1 MGRQSGT
8 PGEHS
13 EHSDSEH
20 SERTGGRGV
29 RITLEARPERRLVRP
44 TGSKRHVVFSL
55 RVGELAQRLERRPLT
70 LGLVLDR
77 SGSMQGEKL
86 RAAKQVV
93 AAIVRGMDERDRV
106 ALVIFDD
113 KIDVLQPMA
122 TVTSAVKRAI
132 DGELGHVEARG
143 STALHEGWLRGCQA
157 IAGNEAAPADRA
169 VARCW
174 LFTDGQAN
182 VGEADPERIATEAA
196 GIRDNAG
203 IGTST
208 FGFGEDYNEQLL
220 GPMAVAGGGQFHH
233 LETAHDLARTFQ
245 GERDDLFAVA
255 AMRVRLEIE
264 MAPGMTGELISA
276 FRRSGAAEQAST
288 WSVDLG
294 DLLASEE
301 RHVVVRFGFPSD
313 DRAYSYTVRAR
324 LVWTDD
330 SGERTGAWQEVS
342 FTHGSQDACDDEPRD
357 PLAMHLIGLAYA
369 DQAQQRAVEL
379 SNAGDNR
386 GAEELL
392 RKVARR
398 IAEYAGD
405 DTELLGAIAQL
416 EELAAH
422 QSAWAHSSLMKKGMY
437 STSQRHSRSQKDY
450 RSDV

>member
-1 MGRQSGT
+1 MDRHSGT

-13 EHSDSEH
+13 EHM
-20 SERTGGRGV
+20 GGAGV

-55 RVGELAQRLERRPLT
+55 RVGELAQRPERRALT

-93 AAIVRGMDERDRV
+93 AAIVGGMDERDRV
-106 ALVIFDD
+106 AIVIFDD

-122 TVTSAVKRAI
+122 AVTPAVKRLI
-132 DGELGHVEARG
+132 GDELARVEARG

-157 IAGNEAAPADRA
+157 IAGNEATPDGRA

-182 VGEADPERIATEAA
+182 VGETDPERIATEAA
-196 GIRDNAG
+196 GIRENAG

-233 LETAHDLARTFQ
+233 LESARDLARTFQ

-255 AMRVRLEIE
+255 ALRVRLGLE

-276 FRRSGAAEQAST
+276 FRRSAAAEQASA

-294 DLLASEE
+294 DLLANEE

-357 PLAMHLIGLAYA
+357 PVAMHCIGLAYA

-392 RKVARR
+392 RKVARG
-398 IAEYAGD
+398 ISEYAGD
-405 DTELLGAIAQL
+405 DAELLGAVAQL

-422 QSAWAHSSLMKKGMY
+422 QSTWAHSSTMKKGMY
-437 STSQRHSRSQKDY
+437 SASQRRSRSQKDY